1 MGEKPGA
8 PKLTEPGLPRPAP
21 GLTAQLRGAQDTV
34 LGEEE
39 EARGTLL
46 GSRPQAGGTRR
57 GTGRHPAL
65 MLWPP
70 PHACRKY
77 LRDADRQVL
86 AQRAFVL
93 TVKVLEDTLSELSE
107 VHPAHPGQVP
117 TPPPVGSIL
126 TCLPRWEGQF
136 TDDLAITS
144 CEALTRLAKVS
155 SWLVRKVVRLLRQPR
170 PAGPAQETTA
180 LTVEQMAKPVAPH
193 PHPPAPRSWCTHGP
207 SSQLGIP

>member
-1 MGEKPGA
+1 MGLWERSRGPPSSLSLA
-8 PKLTEPGLPRPAP
+8 CPAP
-21 GLTAQLRGAQDTV
+21 PLGLTAQLGGAQDTV

-46 GSRPQAGGTRR
+46 GSRPQAGGTQR

-86 AQRAFVL
+86 AQRAFIL

-117 TPPPVGSIL
+117 TPPPVGS
-126 TCLPRWEGQF
+126 THLPPQVGRSVQRG
-136 TDDLAITS
+136 TGNH
-144 CEALTRLAKVS
+144 
-155 SWLVRKVVRLLRQPR
+155 LV
-170 PAGPAQETTA
+170 
-180 LTVEQMAKPVAPH
+180 
-193 PHPPAPRSWCTHGP
+193 
-207 SSQLGIP
+207 